1 MEEVPLARRALLL
14 KEGRLVFDGTPQAL
28 FAETTLVHDSG
39 LEEPAATRF
48 LKAFPFLF
56 PGIRNADA
64 EINQLLE
71 AIPPYTGKMQ
81 RIDTKSPPE
90 GIRRQSEIEIQ
101 DLSHVYM
108 ANTPL
113 AQQSLVSVTMTVTKD
128 IPHGLVG
135 STGSGKSTLLQH
147 LNGLY
152 RPQHG
157 SVRVGTYDLNS
168 PDLDVKGLRRYAGL
182 VFQNLNC
189 IF

>member
-1 MEEVPLARRALLL
+1 L

-113 AQQSLVSVTMTVTKD
+113 AQQSLV
-128 IPHGLVG
+128 
-135 STGSGKSTLLQH
+135 
-147 LNGLY
+147 
-152 RPQHG
+152 
-157 SVRVGTYDLNS
+157 
-168 PDLDVKGLRRYAGL
+168 A
-182 VFQNLNC
+182 
-189 IF
+189 